1 MKPLILAVDTTR
13 EYGSLA
19 LARGYEVIEQALL
32 HSPSGFAHVLVGALD
47 DLLRRSAVK
56 IEEIDL
62 FASASGPG
70 SFTGV
75 RIGLSFA
82 KGLAEAMGKPAVA
95 VSNLRALASLGSAP
109 LRVPLLD
116 ARRGEIYGAV
126 YSGSGEPIRDEE
138 VAPAS
143 ALLDSLP
150 AGELEFVCMDE
161 AFARSVLAG
170 TTFEGARV
178 TVAPQSLAGAMARIA
193 SDDFAQGRA
202 TDPAALD
209 ANYVRRSD
217 AELFWKG

>member
-1 MKPLILAVDTTR
+1 MTPLILAVDTTR

-19 LARGYEVIEQALL
+19 LARDGEVMEEALL
-32 HSPSGFAHVLVGALD
+32 HSPSGFAHVLFGALED
-47 DLLRRSAVK
+47 ILRRAAVK
-56 IEEIDL
+56 IEQIDL

-82 KGLAEAMGKPAVA
+82 KGLAEAAGKPAVA
-95 VSNLRALASLGSAP
+95 VSNLRALASLGSGA

-126 YSGSGEPIRDEE
+126 YGGSGELVCEE
-138 VAPAS
+138 GVASPS
-143 ALLDSLP
+143 AWLERLP
-150 AGELEFVCMDE
+150 AGDLEFVCVDE
-161 AFARSVLAG
+161 AFARCVLAG
-170 TTFEGARV
+170 TAFEGSRV
-178 TVAPQSLAGAMARIA
+178 TVAPQSLAAAIARIA
-193 SDDFAQGRA
+193 ADDFAGGRA

>member
-1 MKPLILAVDTTR
+1 MTPLILAVDTTR

-19 LARGYEVIEQALL
+19 LARGGEVIEQALL
-32 HSPSGFAHVLVGALD
+32 HSPSGFAHVLFGALD

-56 IEEIDL
+56 LEEIDL

-95 VSNLRALASLGSAP
+95 VSNLRALASLGSAA

-126 YSGSGEPIRDEE
+126 YGASGELACEE
-138 VAPAS
+138 GVAQAS
-143 ALLDSLP
+143 AWLEHLP
-150 AGELEFVCMDE
+150 AGDLEFVCMDE
-161 AFARSVLAG
+161 AFARCVLAG
-170 TTFEGARV
+170 TSFEGVRV
-178 TVAPQSLAGAMARIA
+178 TVAPQSLAGAIARIA
-193 SDDFAQGRA
+193 ADDFCRGRA
-202 TDPAALD
+202 ADPAALD

>member
-1 MKPLILAVDTTR
+1 MTPLILAVDTTR

-19 LARGYEVIEQALL
+19 LARGGEVIEEVRL
-32 HSPSGFAHVLVGALD
+32 HSPSGFAHVLFGALE
-47 DLLRRSAVK
+47 DLLGRRAAR

-75 RIGLSFA
+75 RVGLSFV
-82 KGLAEAMGKPAVA
+82 KGLAEALGKPAIA
-95 VSNLRALASLGSAP
+95 VSNLRALASLGSAA

-126 YSGSGEPIRDEE
+126 YDGSGELVREEE
-138 VAPAS
+138 VAAAPAW
-143 ALLDSLP
+143 LHGLP
-150 AGELEFVCMDE
+150 VGDLEFVCPDE
-161 AFARSVLAG
+161 AFAHSVLAG
-170 TTFEGARV
+170 SVFEQARI
-178 TVAPQSLAGAMARIA
+178 TVAPQSLAGAIARIA
-193 SDDFAQGRA
+193 AADFARGRSG
-202 TDPAALD
+202 DPVALD

>member
-1 MKPLILAVDTTR
+1 MTPLILAVDTTR

-19 LARGYEVIEQALL
+19 LARGGEPMEEALL
-32 HSPSGFAHVLVGALD
+32 HSPSGFAHVLFGALED
-47 DLLRRSAVK
+47 ILRRAAVK

-95 VSNLRALASLGSAP
+95 VSNLRALASFGSAA
-109 LRVPLLD
+109 LSAPLLD

-126 YSGSGEPIRDEE
+126 YGGSGELVREE
-138 VAPAS
+138 GVAPAS
-143 ALLDSLP
+143 AWLERLP
-150 AGELEFVCMDE
+150 AGDLEFVCVDE

-170 TTFEGARV
+170 TAFESARV
-178 TVAPQSLAGAMARIA
+178 TVAPRSLAGAIARVA
-193 SDDFAQGRA
+193 ADDFAGGRA